1 MDSVPDIVDAVLIFL
16 AFLSV
21 LIWAVAITKFFVFYR
36 NTGRDRHFLRL
47 FSQIKHIDEL
57 PAIISSTQGRLSRV
71 CQAGLA
77 ELTSL
82 QDMNSDGISPEDKR
96 QILLHAL
103 RQQAHIEQTRMENG
117 LSILAS
123 VGSTAPFI
131 GLFGTVWGIMNA
143 LKAISATGSASLDVV
158 AGPIGEALIATAVGI
173 ATAVPAVL
181 AYNYFLRKV
190 RLSVATMDN
199 FASAFQL
206 LVLKS
211 GGQFDEVN
219 RANNSDSSIH

>member
-21 LIWAVAITKFFVFYR
+21 LIWTVAITKFFVFYR
-36 NTGRDRHFLRL
+36 NTSHDRTFLRL
-47 FSQIKHIDEL
+47 FSQVRGIDEL
-57 PAIISSTQGRLSRV
+57 PEIISSTKGRLSRV

-77 ELTSL
+77 ELASL
-82 QDMNSDGISPEDKR
+82 QEMNTVVLPEDKR

-143 LKAISATGSASLDVV
+143 LKAISASGSASLDVV

-211 GGQFDEVN
+211 GVQYDDVSRVKN
-219 RANNSDSSIH
+219 PNSGIN